1 MRFLLQRYILEEIV
15 APFVVGTMVVLVMLL
30 GDHLYDSLDL
40 LLNRGVDLR
49 TVGRLLLF
57 VMPEMAVIA
66 LPLATVIAVSLGI
79 NRLVH
84 ELEWSSL
91 RLAGASLAML
101 TWPVLVFG
109 VVAMIVSG
117 IISEAVAPAAKQEY
131 IRINTR
137 LSLADPTVAIDA
149 QQWFQSP
156 SRDRWIF
163 VNAIDE
169 RSGLMSNLIVF
180 SELHSDYPTVL
191 MARTAK
197 LEDGTFVLRDVVRHL
212 WRPDGTLQRESETTE
227 VRIQFA
233 SLMPEVVGQMP
244 TSGEMTSNQLRQLIE
259 TQHEQGQ
266 NRPSDIVELNR
277 RYAAPVACL
286 LLALLCVPL
295 NILTAH
301 RGRFF
306 GLLIAVVLVIV
317 YFLTLSLGTN
327 LGLHGAL
334 QKIPAL
340 GPWLQN
346 ILFAGLAAVLFWKC
360 RS

>member
-1 MRFLLQRYILEEIV
+1 MRLLLQRYILEEIV

-40 LLNRGVDLR
+40 LLNRGVDLL

-66 LPLATVIAVSLGI
+66 MPLATVLAVSLGV

-84 ELEWSSL
+84 ELEWSSC
-91 RLAGASLAML
+91 RLAGASLATL
-101 TWPVLVFG
+101 TWPVVVFG
-109 VVAMIVSG
+109 ILAMLVSG

-131 IRINTR
+131 IRIKTR

-212 WRPDGTLQRESETTE
+212 WRPDGTLQRESETKE
-227 VRIQFA
+227 VRIRFA
-233 SLMPEVVGQMP
+233 SLIPEVVGQMP
-244 TSGEMTSNQLRQLIE
+244 TAGEMTSNQLRQLIE
-259 TQHEQGQ
+259 TNEVQGMTQ
-266 NRPSDIVELNR
+266 PREIVELHS

-295 NILTAH
+295 NLLTAH

-306 GLLIAVVLVIV
+306 GLLIAVILVMV
-317 YFLTLSLGTN
+317 YFLLLQLGEN

-334 QKIPAL
+334 QKVPAL

-346 ILFAGLAAVLFWKC
+346 ILYGGLAAVLFWRC
-360 RS
+360 R

>member
-1 MRFLLQRYILEEIV
+1 
-15 APFVVGTMVVLVMLL
+15 
-30 GDHLYDSLDL
+30 
-40 LLNRGVDLR
+40 
-49 TVGRLLLF
+49 
-57 VMPEMAVIA
+57 MPELTVIA
-66 LPLATVIAVSLGI
+66 LPLATVLAVSLAI

-84 ELEWSSL
+84 ELEWSSC
-91 RLAGASLAML
+91 RLAGASMATM

-109 VVAMIVSG
+109 LAAMLVSG
-117 IISEAVAPAAKQEY
+117 VISEAIAPAAKQEY
-131 IRINTR
+131 IRIKTR

-156 SRDRWIF
+156 TRDRWIF

-169 RSGLMSNLIVF
+169 RTGVMSNLIVF

-191 MARTAK
+191 MARTAQ
-197 LEDGTFVLRDVVRHL
+197 LQDGTFVLRNVVRHL
-212 WRPDGTLQRESETTE
+212 WRPDGTLQRESETDE
-227 VRIQFA
+227 VQIRFA

-244 TSGEMTSNQLRQLIE
+244 TAGEMTSNQLRRLIDTNE
-259 TQHEQGQ
+259 FQGLQ
-266 NRPSDIVELNR
+266 RPMEIVELQR

-306 GLLIAVVLVIV
+306 GLLIAVMLVIV
-317 YFLTLSLGTN
+317 YFLTLQLGTS

-334 QKIPAL
+334 QTVPAL

-346 ILFAGLAAVLFWKC
+346 ILFAALALVLFWRC
-360 RS
+360 RQ